1 MFGRRVVVSLRIPLQ
16 PRLLLTPFRRQPH
29 AASCALLHQTQR
41 TYATPGRPRKV
52 VGEPSKPVKRAVK
65 RAAAKATG
73 PDSPVKQIVK
83 PRKRSPTAKPA
94 TAKKAAAAS
103 DEAATPDKAEVKKAP
118 KTAKKAP
125 KTAKRAPRK
134 PKALTEEQQVAKTA
148 RLEKYKTNKALK
160 LEMAKIQSLKVVALK
175 PPFPSR
181 RSAYNVFL
189 AEASKSDGSLRA
201 KGSLQDKNKSLGEF
215 AQATAAEWKQCTPA
229 VIEHYNHLAHTAV
242 ENAKAEFL
250 RWVESQP
257 PETIRAANLAR
268 MRLRRATKRAYQWRS
283 IHDERAAKHSRTP
296 YILFS
301 IARHASGDF
310 KSIALMDR
318 SKLIGKEW
326 KALSEGEKN
335 NYRALAD
342 EDKKR
347 YNDEVESS
355 RSASPPSSVG
365 VPEEVP
371 EQAAAA
377 A

>member
-65 RAAAKATG
+65 RAAAKATD
-73 PDSPVKQIVK
+73 PDSPVKEIVK
-83 PRKRSPTAKPA
+83 PRKRSPAAKPA

-103 DEAATPDKAEVKKAP
+103 DEAATPDKAVV
-118 KTAKKAP
+118 KKAP
-125 KTAKRAPRK
+125 KTAKRAPRT

-160 LEMAKIQSLKVVALK
+160 LETAKIQSHKVLALK

-189 AEASKSDGSLRA
+189 AEASKSDGGLRA

-283 IHDERAAKHSRTP
+283 IHDERVAKHSRTP

>member
-65 RAAAKATG
+65 RAAAKATD
-73 PDSPVKQIVK
+73 PDSPVKEIVK
-83 PRKRSPTAKPA
+83 PRKRSPAAKPA

-103 DEAATPDKAEVKKAP
+103 DEAATPDKAVVKKAP

-125 KTAKRAPRK
+125 KTAKRAPRT

-148 RLEKYKTNKALK
+148 RLENYKTNKALK
-160 LEMAKIQSLKVVALK
+160 LETAKIQSLKVLALK

-189 AEASKSDGSLRA
+189 AEASKSDGGLRA

-283 IHDERAAKHSRTP
+283 IHDERVAKHSRTP